1 MFANLIYYDKNKV
14 DQYMALI
21 TKKSIIGKEDTE
33 EDLQNKR
40 AKYLLEWSEFEE
52 LLKNRDD
59 YVDFTDGH
67 AEIRIKDVKIASSI
81 KVMGESYVRE
91 TFDINNILFIIYL

>member
-21 TKKSIIGKEDTE
+21 TKKSTIAKEDTE

-40 AKYLLEWSEFEE
+40 ANYLLECSEFEE

-59 YVDFTDGH
+59 YVDFTDGD
-67 AEIRIKDVKIASSI
+67 ADISIKDVKIASII
-81 KVMGESYVRE
+81 KMTGEIYVPE
-91 TFDINNILFIIYL
+91 SFPPH

>member
-21 TKKSIIGKEDTE
+21 TKKSTIAKEDTE

-40 AKYLLEWSEFEE
+40 ANYLLECSEFEE

-59 YVDFTDGH
+59 YVDFTDGD
-67 AEIRIKDVKIASSI
+67 ADISIKDVKIASII
-81 KVMGESYVRE
+81 KMTGEIYVPE
-91 TFDINNILFIIYL
+91 SLI